1 VAILQGNLLRG
12 NFLFIGRKL
21 LMGKTPRMKPKRL
34 PEKLRQIR
42 ERLGL
47 SQNGLIRQM
56 GFEEVLV
63 QASISGYESG
73 TREPPL
79 PVLLQYSEIS
89 GVWVN
94 SIIDDDVDMPE
105 KLPANP
111 KSEGIKRTGSKKV
124 AKAKRGRCLQ

>member
-1 VAILQGNLLRG
+1 M
-12 NFLFIGRKL
+12 GR
-21 LMGKTPRMKPKRL
+21 TPRMKPKRL

-47 SQNGLIRQM
+47 SQNSLIRQM
-56 GFEEVLV
+56 GFENVLV

-79 PVLLQYSEIS
+79 PVLLRYSEIS

-94 SIIDDDVDMPE
+94 SIVDDEVDLPE
-105 KLPANP
+105 VLPCTRMC
-111 KSEGIKRTGSKKV
+111 EGVRRKV
-124 AKAKRGRCLQ
+124 KAKKGR

>member
-1 VAILQGNLLRG
+1 
-12 NFLFIGRKL
+12 
-21 LMGKTPRMKPKRL
+21 MKPNRL

-47 SQNGLIRQM
+47 SQNGLIRRM

-79 PVLLQYSEIS
+79 PVLLGYSQVS
-89 GVWVN
+89 RVSVN
-94 SIIDDDVDMPE
+94 SIIDDGMDIPE
-105 KLPANP
+105 RLPCRQM
-111 KSEGIKRTGSKKV
+111 SEGVPRKLSVQKSGKR
-124 AKAKRGRCLQ
+124 

>member
-1 VAILQGNLLRG
+1 M
-12 NFLFIGRKL
+12 GR
-21 LMGKTPRMKPKRL
+21 TPRMKPKRL

-47 SQNGLIRQM
+47 SQNGLIRLL
-56 GFEEVLV
+56 GFEDILV

-79 PVLLQYSEIS
+79 PVLLRYSEVS

-94 SIIDDDVDMPE
+94 SIIDDGVDIPE
-105 KLPANP
+105 RLPCP
-111 KSEGIKRTGSKKV
+111 RMSEGFHRRSKSRIKP
-124 AKAKRGRCLQ
+124 AK